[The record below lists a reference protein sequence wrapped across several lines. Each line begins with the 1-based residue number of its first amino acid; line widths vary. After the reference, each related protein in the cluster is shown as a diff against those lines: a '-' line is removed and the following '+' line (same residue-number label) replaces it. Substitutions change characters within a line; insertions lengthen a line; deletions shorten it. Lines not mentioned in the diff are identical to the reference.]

1 MGSSRQGLF
10 FEASSCQFGSNRNS
24 SSAAAAAAVVVVVR
38 EMQMFEMLLFSF
50 CY

>member
-10 FEASSCQFGSNRNS
+10 FEASSCQFGSNRN